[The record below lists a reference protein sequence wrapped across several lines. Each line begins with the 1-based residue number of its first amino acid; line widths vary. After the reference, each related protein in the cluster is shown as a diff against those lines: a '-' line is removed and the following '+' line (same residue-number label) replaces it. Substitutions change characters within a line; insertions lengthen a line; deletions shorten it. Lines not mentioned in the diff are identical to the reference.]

1 MKCHVTTRALDAAC
15 GSRRRRAGGVVALR
29 SSMERLLPIALLA
42 LLLQV
47 LAPVGASWMA
57 AAAMADPLGRAEIC
71 HTDAGS
77 PAPDHGS
84 DRDACNLDCLLCC
97 VLHAGGALDVPA
109 AAAAAAPR
117 LQTTPVTWCEADLG
131 LVYGKPNS
139 IAQARGPPIPFL
151 I

>member
-1 MKCHVTTRALDAAC
+1 MKRHATTRAQDAAC
-15 GSRRRRAGGVVALR
+15 RSRRRRAGGVVALR

-77 PAPDHGS
+77 PAPDHGR
-84 DRDACNLDCLLCC
+84 DRDACKLDCLLCC
-97 VLHAGGALDVPA
+97 VLHAGGTLDVPR

-117 LQTTPVTWCEADLG
+117 RQTMSVAWREADLG
-131 LVYGKPNS
+131 LVLRKSGS
-139 IAQARGPPIPFL
+139 VAWARGPPIPFL